1 MLLEQPQAPKNMHN
15 QLKRAN
21 IQPNI
26 LEILKEDW
34 LSNQKHK
41 NMHTS

>member
-1 MLLEQPQAPKNMHN
+1 MQN

-21 IQPNI
+21 IQPNM
-26 LEILKEDW
+26 LETLKEVG